1 MNSQVDVIQ
10 FFEPSGIPYAIGILL
25 VTWLLVYI
33 LSRNL
38 ERLGERFSEKRL
50 LISQV
55 GTFIRFFFYLLGF
68 LGALAAI
75 FNLSPELLLAIGG
88 TLAVAIGFSLK
99 DFAASVIAGIVIL
112 IDKPFQVGDRVF
124 FDGYYGEI
132 SHIGLRSVHLV
143 TLDDNQVTIPNSK
156 FLTDSVSSGNAGR
169 IEMMI
174 QMDFFIGIDQ
184 EVAVA
189 KKIVEE
195 ALTSSRFIS
204 LKLPWHVDVSETIQ
218 DNYFAIRIR
227 AKGYVADVQ
236 HEKAFETDVTER
248 VLEGFRSARIGPPA
262 LLHRSI

>member
-1 MNSQVDVIQ
+1 MNSKVDVIQ
-10 FFEPSGIPYAIGILL
+10 FFQPSGIPYAIGILL

-33 LSRNL
+33 FSKNL
-38 ERLGERFSEKRL
+38 ERLGERFPEKRL
-50 LISQV
+50 LINQV
-55 GTFIRFFFYLLGF
+55 GTFARFVLFLLGI
-68 LGALAAI
+68 LGALAAM
-75 FNLSPELLLAIGG
+75 FNLSRELLLAIGG
-88 TLAVAIGFSLK
+88 MVAVAIGFALK
-99 DFAASVIAGIVIL
+99 DFVASVLAGIVIL
-112 IDKPFQVGDRVF
+112 FDKPFQVGDWVS
-124 FDGYYGEI
+124 FDGFYGEI
-132 SHIGLRSVHLV
+132 HHIGLRSVKLV

-195 ALTSSRFIS
+195 ALTSSRLIS
-204 LKLPWHVDVSETIQ
+204 LNLPWHVNVSETIQ
-218 DNYFAIRIR
+218 DSYFAIRLR
-227 AKGYVADVQ
+227 AKGYVIDVE

-262 LLHRSI
+262 VLHRSI